1 MSLSDRRF
9 VLRGLALWGLAGLGL
24 AACGFTPAYGP
35 TGQARRLQDSI
46 LADAP
51 SNRDDYLLVQ
61 QIESRLGRG
70 TDGPYALGYSYSISS
85 AAMAI
90 TAENV
95 TARVNLVGRVSFVLR
110 DRVTDAVLLRGSV
123 DGFTGYSTTGSTTA
137 TEAARRDARA
147 RLAVLLADQMII
159 RLTAAAGNLPA

>member
-9 VLRGLALWGLAGLGL
+9 VLRGLALCGIASLGL

-35 TGQARRLQDSI
+35 TGQARLLQDSI

-61 QIESRLGRG
+61 HLESRLGRG
-70 TDGPYALGYSYSISS
+70 TNGPYALGYSYGISGAS
-85 AAMAI
+85 MAV

-95 TARVNLVGRVSFVLR
+95 AARVNLVGRVNFVLR
-110 DRVTDAVLLRGSV
+110 DRETDAVLLRGSV

-137 TEAARRDARA
+137 TEAASRDARA

>member
-1 MSLSDRRF
+1 MLLSDRRF
-9 VLRGLALWGLAGLGL
+9 VLRGLALWGLGL

-35 TGQARRLQDSI
+35 TGQGSRLQDSI

-51 SNRDDYLLVQ
+51 ANRDDFLLIQ
-61 QIESRLGRG
+61 QFESRLGRG
-70 TDGPYALGYSYSISS
+70 SDGPYALGYSYSISGAS
-85 AAMAI
+85 MAI

-110 DRVTDAVLLRGSV
+110 DRVPDAVLLRGSV
-123 DGFTGYSTTGSTTA
+123 DGFTGYSTTGATTA
-137 TEAARRDARA
+137 TEAASRDARA
-147 RLAVLLADQMII
+147 RLAVLLADQMVI

>member
-1 MSLSDRRF
+1 
-9 VLRGLALWGLAGLGL
+9 
-24 AACGFTPAYGP
+24 
-35 TGQARRLQDSI
+35 
-46 LADAP
+46 
-51 SNRDDYLLVQ
+51 
-61 QIESRLGRG
+61 
-70 TDGPYALGYSYSISS
+70 
-85 AAMAI
+85 MAI

-137 TEAARRDARA
+137 TEAASRDARA
-147 RLAVLLADQMII
+147 RLAVLLADQMVI